1 MVRRLLNFLR
11 KPNLDLPDSVQ
22 PVTIRELEDKESIH
36 ADFDRRGFSIIILR
50 PKHTVQSP
58 MLEHRSDRVGSFEY
72 PEYFGDGG
80 YL

>member
-11 KPNLDLPDSVQ
+11 KPNPDLPDSVQ

-36 ADFDRRGFSIIILR
+36 DDFDRRGFSIIILR
-50 PKHTVQSP
+50 PKHAVTEKPNALAPYTS
-58 MLEHRSDRVGSFEY
+58 H
-72 PEYFGDGG
+72 EYFGDGG